1 MLANSPSLR
10 DLAFCKMVVLIGR
23 QDIRLEDL
31 AEVKVSLISISKDG
45 RLSYMESSLRINV

>member
-10 DLAFCKMVVLIGR
+10 DLAFRKMVVLIGR

-31 AEVKVSLISISKDG
+31 AEVKVSLISILKDG
-45 RLSYMESSLRINV
+45 RLSYMESSLRIDV